1 MFFQIRLVFIVF
13 AVDAVSKS
21 NDELRLKRAVD
32 NQAPQGKC
40 LSFILDGQA
49 IEYVCCNNCFESNEH
64 CLGRVYPLMSWN
76 NYYCNSCGRSR
87 LSSAR
92 KTSEPFFC
100 GGCYGQTRKGQTCCK
115 KYGNIPFGCW
125 LLRACFETLCRSDGI
140 QQSKNLNPLVIH
152 GVETKPDENARYM
165 GPFDNARFRPPDEN
179 ARFSPHTVS
188 KVPVCFD
195 GVCNVEEHESCPA
208 DCCAIRNPEKCAVA
222 QGSCPPE
229 CCGESSCCVEKESK
243 NMLNMVAMCV
253 TPPFGC
259 ICIACILYRYY
270 SNKKR
275 IRVGDQRIHP
285 QKIAWAPNGQF
296 AY

>member
-1 MFFQIRLVFIVF
+1 MFFQIRLVFIIL

-32 NQAPQGKC
+32 NHAPQGKC
-40 LSFILDGQA
+40 VSFKLDGQA
-49 IEYVCCNNCFESNEH
+49 IEYVCCNNCFESSEH

-100 GGCYGQTRKGQTCCK
+100 GGCYGQTRKGQTCGK

-125 LLRACFETLCRSDGI
+125 LLRTCFETLCRSDGI
-140 QQSKNLNPLVIH
+140 RRSNIPPADQH
-152 GVETKPDENARYM
+152 GVEISPDENARV
-165 GPFDNARFRPPDEN
+165 
-179 ARFSPHTVS
+179 SPLIGS
-188 KVPVCFD
+188 KVPICFD
-195 GVCNVEEHESCPA
+195 GVCNVGEHESCPA

-285 QKIAWAPNGQF
+285 QKFAWTN
-296 AY
+296 